1 MTMSIAIK
9 TLESMGVQHDDAVS
23 IAGTIS
29 GILDA
34 AVASRNELSRE
45 IEVLMLRYD
54 KLNAQ
59 VMLLETALAP
69 EQENVVPLHGVS
81 K

>member
-1 MTMSIAIK
+1 MSVAIK
-9 TLESMGVQHDDAVS
+9 TLESMGVKHDDAVS

-45 IEVLMLRYD
+45 IEVLVRRYEELD
-54 KLNAQ
+54 AQ
-59 VMLLETALAP
+59 VKLLETALAP
-69 EQENVVPLHGVS
+69 EQENVVPLHGVG